1 MDHALFQG
9 LKFTDVTGLA
19 YVRHRDYSATLGR
32 FIELDPIGFEAGDNN
47 WYRFVANG
55 PTGKTDPSG
64 LSPHTGATILRLL
77 AAGNVRDALELLA
90 ILGAKGAHLVP
101 NFLQRFHA
109 TEKLSD
115 GRCVQ
120 LAAKTMDVFKKVGE
134 SPQVL
139 RIIDNCGAKFWWYK
153 GQQVTIHGYHQV
165 VLNGGKVY
173 DLIAGV
179 SGMEKTEYL
188 KHIAAE
194 MGIQPV
200 LQVVK

>member
-1 MDHALFQG
+1 MVAMRDSSGTALA
-9 LKFTDVTGLA
+9 V
-19 YVRHRDYSATLGR
+19 GR
-32 FIELDPIGFEAGDNN
+32 FAGLEPLGFEAGDNN

-55 PTGKTDPSG
+55 PTGATDPAG
-64 LSPHTGATILRLL
+64 LSPHTGAHILRLL

-90 ILGAKGAHLVP
+90 ILGVKGVHLVP

-109 TEKLSD
+109 AEKLSD
-115 GRCVQ
+115 GRCAQ
-120 LAAKTMDVFKKVGE
+120 LAAKTVDVFKKVGE

-139 RIIDNCGAKFWWYK
+139 RIIDSCGTKFWWYK

-179 SGMEKTEYL
+179 NGMEKTEYL

-194 MGIQPV
+194 MRIQPI